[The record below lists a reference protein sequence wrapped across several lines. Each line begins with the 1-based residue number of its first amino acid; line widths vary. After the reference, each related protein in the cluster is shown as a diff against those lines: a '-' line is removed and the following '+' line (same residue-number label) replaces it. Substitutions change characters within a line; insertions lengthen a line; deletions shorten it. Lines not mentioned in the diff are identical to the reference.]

1 MIKEATFPHSD
12 YGHAKTDKHR
22 ENEAVKRRSRNG
34 T

>member
-12 YGHAKTDKHR
+12 YGHAKMDKHL
-22 ENEAVKRRSRNG
+22 ENEAVKRRSRSR